1 MEHLRLCLLQHDI
14 AWEQIDLNL
23 KQYDAYLQQI
33 DEPTD
38 IVILPEMFTTA
49 FTMQAAPFAETMGG
63 KTTKWLQQWAKR
75 LDAAMVGSLI
85 MQNEAGQYVNR
96 LLWVMPDGA
105 VLYYD
110 KRHLFRMGQEN
121 EVYTA
126 GKTDKLL
133 VNFRG
138 WVICPL
144 VCYDL
149 RFPVWARNRF
159 DQQAYDV
166 LLYVANW
173 PQIRQHPWRTLLQAR
188 AIENLCYCVGVNRCG
203 TDDNGLYHSG
213 NSLISDFQGKI
224 LIEQVDKAALLTYKL
239 SKTTLEQ
246 YRTAFP
252 AWKDADVF
260 SIED

>member
-1 MEHLRLCLLQHDI
+1 MEHLRLCLLQHNI
-14 AWEQIDLNL
+14 AWEQIDLNI
-23 KQYDAYLQQI
+23 KQYDTYLQQI
-33 DEPTD
+33 EAPTD

-49 FTMQAAPFAETMGG
+49 FSMQAEILAETMHG

-96 LLWVMPDGA
+96 LLWVMPDGT
-105 VLYYD
+105 VLHYD

-173 PQIRQHPWRTLLQAR
+173 PKVRQHPWRTLLQAR

-203 TDDNGLYHSG
+203 TDANGLYHSG
-213 NSLISDFQGKI
+213 NSLISDFQGNV
-224 LIEQVDKAALLTYKL
+224 LIEQIDQPALLTYSL

-246 YRTAFP
+246 YRTSFA
-252 AWKDADVF
+252 AWKDADAF
-260 SIED
+260 SIND